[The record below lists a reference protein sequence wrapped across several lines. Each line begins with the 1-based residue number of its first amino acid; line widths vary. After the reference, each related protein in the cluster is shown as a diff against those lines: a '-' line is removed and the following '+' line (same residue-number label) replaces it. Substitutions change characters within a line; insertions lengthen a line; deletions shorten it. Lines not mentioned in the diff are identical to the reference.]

1 MIPEPAEPD
10 SLFCIGPDHEMP
22 SAADPSDMNVALGH
36 PFLESVVAHSNLVRQ
51 VAAPPLI
58 DGQQFSRPAP
68 RTEAQPVNQL
78 PGQLRGEPVDAA
90 RWRAKALP
98 VEAFGD
104 LLGRLTGRSP
114 CHDQA
119 SHPRKIVQSLVTADR
134 SPQRML
140 DRRPSNPIN
149 TEHGLFGISMHR
161 HRHPLD
167 KGADNLL
174 AFHHCGIGG
183 APQGRDVGGQ
193 RPDSF
198 EVLR

>member
-10 SLFCIGPDHEMP
+10 SLLCIGPNHEMP
-22 SAADPSDMNVALGH
+22 SAANSPDVNVALGH

-58 DGQQFSRPAP
+58 DGQQFSRPTR
-68 RTEAQPVNQL
+68 RTEAQPVNQP
-78 PGQLRGEPVDAA
+78 PGQLRGELVDAA

-134 SPQRML
+134 SPQSML
-140 DRRPSNPIN
+140 DRRPSDPID
-149 TEHGLFGISMHR
+149 TEHGLLGISMHR
-161 HRHPLD
+161 HCHPLD
-167 KGADNLL
+167 EGADD
-174 AFHHCGIGG
+174 FFPVRHRRIGG
-183 APQGRDVGGQ
+183 TPQRRDVGGQ